1 MCVMQHVQSFLPIAL
16 GVCSM
21 LWLSEYDF
29 YAASCTPH
37 NECSGKGLEES
48 YIRSKGASFKRSKL
62 QFSGCEVGIKGL
74 TSASCVFANS
84 EVDNC
89 PCKGQS
95 PDGLVILFLPLSAV
109 CGLSGQ

>member
-21 LWLSEYDF
+21 AKVLWLSEYDF

-84 EVDNC
+84 
-89 PCKGQS
+89 
-95 PDGLVILFLPLSAV
+95 DG
-109 CGLSGQ
+109 